1 MPKTYRRGNGRAMLT
16 AVFFTGI
23 AALFAYFS
31 NGITPQENMVY
42 VEPAFASPTPGA
54 FVLPPEYTDGPF
66 NEAGND
72 LDLVELIKRN
82 MGHVG
87 GGSGFHNCNYIL
99 TAGHATDGKAFVF
112 EGNSKIDVL
121 PADFLVQSYN
131 IDVDSIDYSIPD
143 INISRAPN
151 SGFCLPIGSVPAIG
165 STLQIFGYKG
175 QSPLI
180 DGLIHVT
187 EIHDIYFNA
196 TADTELIDQV
206 KAYGENFG
214 GFSGGITVM
223 DNQLVSVHVGGYYF
237 EKMTEFRLDYL
248 ATMSP
253 QTYAA
258 LAEQTFTYDPKK
270 DIFASS
276 SCDSE
281 LKDAP
286 CSNLIDGNPATYW
299 TNDSYAAP
307 FSKVTVNLKGLTE
320 VSSLEIAWG
329 QSCMDEYYIDVFDSA
344 RGDYSSAY
352 VSQANIMRVV
362 GASQDSA
369 VQRDIIPIAQLFG
382 YPILT
387 SEIRIRP
394 ILPCKNAA
402 GIIEREPTF
411 SIYELVINP

>member
-1 MPKTYRRGNGRAMLT
+1 MQT
-16 AVFFTGI
+16 AIFITGI
-23 AALFAYFS
+23 AALFAYLT
-31 NGITPQENMVY
+31 NGIGPRQENIVY
-42 VEPAFASPTPGA
+42 VEPGLASPTPGA

-72 LDLVELIKRN
+72 IDLIELIKQN

-87 GGSGFHNCNYIL
+87 GGSGFHDCNFIIS
-99 TAGHATDGKAFVF
+99 AGHATDGKTFTF
-112 EGNSKIDVL
+112 EGYTKIDIL

-131 IDVDSIDYSIPD
+131 VGFDNIDYAVPD
-143 INISRAPN
+143 INVSRAPN
-151 SGFCLPIGSVPAIG
+151 SGFCLPIGSAAVG
-165 STLQIFGYKG
+165 DTLQVFGYKG
-175 QSPLI
+175 QNPLI
-180 DGLIHVT
+180 DGMINVT
-187 EIHDIYFNA
+187 KIHDIYFNA
-196 TADTELIDQV
+196 TASAELIDQV
-206 KAYGENFG
+206 KAYGDNFG
-214 GFSGGITVM
+214 GFSGGITVK
-223 DNQLVSVHVGGYYF
+223 DNQIIGVTVGAYYF
-237 EKMTEFRLDYL
+237 ERITEFRLDYL
-248 ATMSP
+248 STMSP

-258 LAEQTFTYDPKK
+258 LAEQIFTYDPKK

-286 CSNLIDGNPATYW
+286 CGNLIDGDPATYW

-329 QSCMDEYYIDVFDSA
+329 QSCMDEYYVDIFDSA

-352 VSQANIMRVV
+352 VSQADITRVI
-362 GASQDSA
+362 GTSSGSA

-382 YPILT
+382 YPIVT

-394 ILPCKNAA
+394 ILPCRNAA
-402 GIIEREPTF
+402 GVVEREPTF
-411 SIYELVINP
+411 SIYEIIINP